1 MYGDLKNLVKSLL
14 NIIIKPEQLEKRKNK
29 AERKYLNLDDQT
41 LYLSLK
47 NMKMSYG
54 VANIISNLRKKDIVS
69 NQQEKLF
76 KKEALSLLIA
86 ALKKHF
92 ERTP

>member
-1 MYGDLKNLVKSLL
+1 
-14 NIIIKPEQLEKRKNK
+14 
-29 AERKYLNLDDQT
+29 
-41 LYLSLK
+41 
-47 NMKMSYG
+47 MSNG